1 MSAATA
7 IPTAP
12 ARAASRYRVTFPH
25 LVKSE
30 WIKIRTVRATWWT
43 AAVTVVLMALM
54 ALGMAAALNSTASNP
69 DQSAAEA
76 LTGGVV
82 LTYGFFFAGLSMA
95 VLGALSITGEYST
108 GMIRS
113 SLSANPTRLPTLWAK
128 TLVTAIVAAVI
139 AIVGIAL
146 SYLVALA
153 ILSGNDLVP
162 DLGDSAVLRSIGMC
176 ILYLVLVSV
185 MAVSVGF
192 LIRHSAGAISAMV
205 GVLFVLWVVMNII
218 TSFLSQQ
225 WVQDIANFLPLN
237 LGATMISGNDQGT
250 GLSQGVVIA
259 AMAAWAFI
267 PLIAAAV
274 VLKKRDA

>member
-7 IPTAP
+7 IPAAP
-12 ARAASRYRVTFPH
+12 ARAASRYRVTFAH

-69 DQSAAEA
+69 DQGAADA